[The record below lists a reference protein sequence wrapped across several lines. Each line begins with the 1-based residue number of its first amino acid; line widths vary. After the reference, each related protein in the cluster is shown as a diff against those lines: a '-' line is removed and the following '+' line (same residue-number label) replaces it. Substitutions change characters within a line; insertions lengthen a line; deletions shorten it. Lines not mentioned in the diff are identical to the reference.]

1 MADRYNISKTRL
13 AKLKTLA
20 RNPNGRITS
29 KQHRE
34 MKLLE
39 CEASMLSQDLSLQ
52 SMLKI
57 IAYIEHLK
65 TTDSATDSDL
75 ARLMVL
81 KHRLLDE

>member
-20 RNPNGRITS
+20 RNPSGRITS

-39 CEASMLSQDLSLQ
+39 CEASMVSQELSLQ

-57 IAYIEHLK
+57 IAYIEHLQ
-65 TTDSATDSDL
+65 TTESATDSDL
-75 ARLMVL
+75 ARLMIL

>member
-1 MADRYNISKTRL
+1 MADRFNISKTRL
-13 AKLKTLA
+13 AKLKSLT
-20 RNPNGRITS
+20 RNADGRITS

-39 CEASMLSQDLSLQ
+39 CEADMVSQDLSLQ

-57 IAYIEHLK
+57 IAHIEELK
-65 TTDSATDSDL
+65 TTESATSGDL

>member
-39 CEASMLSQDLSLQ
+39 CEADMVSQDLSLQ

-57 IAYIEHLK
+57 IAYIEHLQ
-65 TTDSATDSDL
+65 TTESATDGDL